1 MPTFFEFR
9 DISHQYGK
17 TKVVRQAQLSLNR
30 GEVFS
35 LVGPSGCGKTTLL
48 RIAAG
53 FIRPTEGAILL
64 DGLDITHL
72 PPDKRKIN
80 TVFQNYALFPHL
92 SVFDNIAFG
101 LKVAKKSKAEI
112 EKSVGA
118 MLELIDLNDHAGKRP
133 TQLSGGQKQRVAI
146 ARALVNKPDLLLLDE
161 PLAALDL
168 KLRQRMLIELDR
180 IHEEVGTAFLYVTHD
195 QTEAMSLSDRIGVM
209 HQGKLL
215 QVGAPAEIYESPE
228 SSFVAA
234 FIGDTN
240 FVVGKVCE
248 LIDETRCRLSA
259 ECLGDITVWRD
270 KPVAVGDSVT
280 VSIRPE
286 KFSLHRK
293 QPTSNGE
300 PVNAVACRVEE
311 VVYLGPQTRYWVRA
325 ADQLI
330 SVIQQH
336 AHYLLDEKP
345 LAWQDDAWLSWRPN
359 DGFMLKDYQASD
371 EALLT
376 LPDDQA

>member
-1 MPTFFEFR
+1 MPAFFEFR
-9 DISHQYGK
+9 DIGHQFGK
-17 TKVVRQAQLSLNR
+17 TPVVEKVNLSLNR

-53 FIRPTEGAILL
+53 FIQPTRGAVLL
-64 DGLDITHL
+64 DGEDITAL

-92 SVFDNIAFG
+92 SVFENIAFG
-101 LKVAKKSKAEI
+101 LRVAKKSKTDVTRA
-112 EKSVGA
+112 VGE
-118 MLELIDLNDHAGKRP
+118 MLELIDLAEHARKKP
-133 TQLSGGQKQRVAI
+133 AQLSGGQKQRVAI
-146 ARALVNKPDLLLLDE
+146 ARALVNQPDLLLLDE

-168 KLRQRMLIELDR
+168 KLRQRMLLELDR
-180 IHEEVGTAFLYVTHD
+180 IHEEVGTTFLYVTHD

-215 QVGAPAEIYESPE
+215 QVGTPAEIYESPE

-240 FVVGKVCE
+240 FVVGKVRR
-248 LIDETRCRLSA
+248 IVDENRFVLEA
-259 ECLGDITVWRD
+259 ECLGEIVVWRD
-270 KPVAVGDSVT
+270 KPVAVGDQVT

-286 KFSLHRK
+286 KFSLQKTR
-293 QPTSNGE
+293 PATNGETSNSV
-300 PVNAVACRVEE
+300 PCKIEE
-311 VVYLGPQTRYWVRA
+311 VIYLGPQTRYWVRS

-336 AHYLLDEKP
+336 ANYLLDETP
-345 LAWQDDAWLSWRPN
+345 LAWGDEAWLTWRAN
-359 DGFMLKDYQASD
+359 DGFMLNAYREAD

-376 LPDDQA
+376 LPDD

>member
-1 MPTFFEFR
+1 MPAFFEFR
-9 DISHQYGK
+9 DIGHQFGK
-17 TKVVRQAQLSLNR
+17 TPVVEKVNLSLNR

-53 FIRPTEGAILL
+53 FIQPSRGAVLL
-64 DGLDITHL
+64 DGEDITDL

-92 SVFDNIAFG
+92 SVFENIAFG
-101 LKVAKKSKAEI
+101 LRVAKKSKSDVTRA
-112 EKSVGA
+112 VGE
-118 MLELIDLNDHAGKRP
+118 MLELIDLAEHAQKKP
-133 TQLSGGQKQRVAI
+133 AQLSGGQKQRVAI
-146 ARALVNKPDLLLLDE
+146 ARALVNQPDLLLLDE

-168 KLRQRMLIELDR
+168 KLRQRMLLELDR
-180 IHEEVGTAFLYVTHD
+180 IHEEVGTTFLYVTHD

-215 QVGAPAEIYESPE
+215 QVGTPAEIYESPE

-240 FVVGKVCE
+240 FVVGKVRR
-248 LIDETRCRLSA
+248 IVDENRFVLEA
-259 ECLGDITVWRD
+259 ECLGEIVVWRD
-270 KPVAVGDSVT
+270 KPVAVGDEVT

-286 KFSLHRK
+286 KFSLQKTR
-293 QPTSNGE
+293 PVTNGDTSNSV
-300 PVNAVACRVEE
+300 PCKIEE
-311 VVYLGPQTRYWVRA
+311 VIYLGPQTRYWVRS

-330 SVIQQH
+330 SIIQQH
-336 AHYLLDEKP
+336 ANYLLDETP
-345 LAWQDDAWLSWRPN
+345 LAWGDEAWLTWRAN
-359 DGFMLKDYQASD
+359 DGFMLNAYREAD

-376 LPDDQA
+376 LPDD

>member
-1 MPTFFEFR
+1 MPAFFEFR
-9 DISHQYGK
+9 DIGHQFGK
-17 TKVVRQAQLSLNR
+17 TPVVEKVNLSLNR

-53 FIRPTEGAILL
+53 FIQPTRGAVLL
-64 DGLDITHL
+64 DGEDITAL

-92 SVFDNIAFG
+92 SVFENIAFG
-101 LKVAKKSKAEI
+101 LRVAKKSKADVTRA
-112 EKSVGA
+112 VGE
-118 MLELIDLNDHAGKRP
+118 MLELIDLAEHAQKKP
-133 TQLSGGQKQRVAI
+133 AQLSGGQKQRVAI
-146 ARALVNKPDLLLLDE
+146 ARALVNQPDLLLLDE

-168 KLRQRMLIELDR
+168 KLRQRMLLELDR
-180 IHEEVGTAFLYVTHD
+180 IHEEVGTTFLYVTHD

-215 QVGAPAEIYESPE
+215 QVGTPAEIYESPE

-240 FVVGKVCE
+240 FVVGKVRR
-248 LIDETRCRLSA
+248 IVDENRFVLEA
-259 ECLGDITVWRD
+259 ECLGEIVVWRD
-270 KPVAVGDSVT
+270 KPVAVGDQVT

-286 KFSLHRK
+286 KFSLQKTR
-293 QPTSNGE
+293 PATNGETSNSV
-300 PVNAVACRVEE
+300 PCKIEE
-311 VVYLGPQTRYWVRA
+311 VIYLGPQTRYWVRS

-336 AHYLLDEKP
+336 ANYLLDETP
-345 LAWQDDAWLSWRPN
+345 LAWGDEAWLTWRAN
-359 DGFMLKDYQASD
+359 DGFMLNAYREAD

-376 LPDDQA
+376 LPDD